1 MQRNSPRA
9 FRRSEF
15 GVIPQQQR
23 DAARVPRWG
32 RRRGED
38 LVDVANAAARGH
50 RIALGVDERGILSG
64 GGSIDTAHRRRRREM
79 LKLSVI
85 VGLAAAAAAAAAAAQ
100 HCAVASR
107 NLLGMLHV
115 TLLSHHVTIRSDDD
129 LMMEDDVTIQ

>member
-64 GGSIDTAHRRRRREM
+64 GGAIDTAHRRRRREM
-79 LKLSVI
+79 LKWSVI
-85 VGLAAAAAAAAAAAQ
+85 VGPGGGGGGGGGGGTTLRGGIAK
-100 HCAVASR
+100 SSW
-107 NLLGMLHV
+107 NV
-115 TLLSHHVTIRSDDD
+115 TRYATFTSCYYPKR
-129 LMMEDDVTIQ
+129 